1 MNNSDIDLSKLPKFV
16 YIFLIALVAG
26 ILFWA
31 FIGSALLRDAPEMQ
45 EAHDETVRLVNK
57 YDTAMEQK
65 DTIEKEIKRNNE
77 EFEKKQ
83 KELFID
89 VDTCSKELEQYFKDN
104 GIKLDTYALSAPVAD
119 SLKRVSSSGY
129 PVYSTDLS
137 IAYKDTYEKTLA
149 FLKYIEKQTKGCYY
163 VKSCAFKPD
172 DAAKTGDVSISVTL
186 YYYNTDEVATQAPTQ
201 AATTK

>member
-1 MNNSDIDLSKLPKFV
+1 M
-16 YIFLIALVAG
+16 
-26 ILFWA
+26 
-31 FIGSALLRDAPEMQ
+31 
-45 EAHDETVRLVNK
+45 
-57 YDTAMEQK
+57 
-65 DTIEKEIKRNNE
+65 
-77 EFEKKQ
+77 
-83 KELFID
+83 
-89 VDTCSKELEQYFKDN
+89 
-104 GIKLDTYALSAPVAD
+104 AD